1 MIKARH
7 DADCTIYSALA
18 NGRPEDGICTCGY
31 AHQLRGEIG
40 DSSAI
45 YSEELKEKLRR
56 EYEKLRRK
64 HANTANGLSSRDADQ
79 LIKKISEG

>member
-1 MIKARH
+1 MKVRH
-7 DADCTIYSALA
+7 DGDCTIYSALA

-31 AHQLRGEIG
+31 AHQLRGETG
-40 DSSAI
+40 DISAM
-45 YSEELKEKLRR
+45 YSEELKKKLRG
-56 EYEKLRRK
+56 EHEKLRRK